1 MDDLAKQRKIICH
14 AAGVVA
20 TMCAYTLFMYRCAGH
35 TPRDTYGPL
44 VERETIRMT
53 NLRFIFHN
61 DDRRCVDQLCMRRV
75 PLFHLCTLLRTK
87 VLACRHLIAQLR
99 NTVPCLCKTLA
110 TL

>member
-35 TPRDTYGPL
+35 TPHDTYGPL

-61 DDRRCVDQLCMRRV
+61 DDRHCVDH
-75 PLFHLCTLLRTK
+75 F
-87 VLACRHLIAQLR
+87 A
-99 NTVPCLCKTLA
+99 
-110 TL
+110 